1 MTSTLNTT
9 SLPTKTGGWLD
20 DPTLGI
26 HARALDD
33 IENMRKSLANR
44 HRILTTPI
52 DIEDEDGVARG
63 HGIPEDH
70 PEAQKLA
77 MLLDTTKAI
86 EDQAVKNL
94 EKAMKV
100 HPLGPWVKSQ
110 GGVGDKQAARLLASV
125 GDPYWNDAHERPRTV
140 SELWAYSGLHVVM
153 GDAARRR
160 KGVKANWSTDAKT
173 RAWLIIGSCQK
184 QLKATCQSVDGVAT
198 HTEDCKCSPYRI
210 AIDER
215 RQHTAS
221 THTDWTKGHS
231 MADGQRVAAKLLLKN
246 LWIESKRLYDEG

>member
-1 MTSTLNTT
+1 MTTT
-9 SLPTKTGGWLD
+9 ALPNLPTKTGGWLD

-52 DIEDEDGVARG
+52 DIEDEDGIARG
-63 HGIPEDH
+63 HGIPADH
-70 PEAQKLA
+70 PEAIKLA
-77 MLLDTTKAI
+77 MLLDTTAAI

-100 HPLGPWVKSQ
+100 HPLGPWVKTQ
-110 GGVGDKQAARLLASV
+110 GGVGNKQAARLLSAV
-125 GDPYWNDAHERPRTV
+125 GDPYWNDLHERPRTV
-140 SELWAYSGLHVVM
+140 SELWAYSGLHVTD
-153 GDAARRR
+153 GEAARRR
-160 KGVKANWSTDAKT
+160 KGVKSNWSTDAKT

-184 QLKATCQSVDGVAT
+184 QLKSTCESVDGIAT
-198 HTEDCKCSPYRI
+198 HVEDCKCSPYRV
-210 AIDER
+210 AIDVR
-215 RQHTAS
+215 RQRTAV
-221 THTDWTKGHS
+221 THPEWTKGHS
-231 MADGQRVAAKLLLKN
+231 LADAQRVAAKLLLKN